1 MAFGPTM
8 EIFLKQNCS
17 FAQQG
22 AVDLDEPPDST
33 EWLFEDI
40 EEGFLDSDA
49 VKTPLEYPPQKDHK
63 TIQET
68 EAQGIN
74 QDESQRLSDYESRNT
89 TNDVP
94 PNQAIEFKKRNLKI
108 IPLFLI
114 AVLMTLPHLP
124 FSFEVLPIYYKSIIL
139 LMMIII
145 LSRLVMSGI
154 NRGRVV
160 QPEEQDFYAGVFVNA
175 VLCVYFSWKVID
187 LGFLLTLFLGIGHK
201 ELLKDEY
208 TIFKDTSPLA
218 LDFLSI
224 KYLHPI
230 CMMLQASCV
239 LTVFL

>member
-1 MAFGPTM
+1 M
-8 EIFLKQNCS
+8 
-17 FAQQG
+17 
-22 AVDLDEPPDST
+22 DEHPDST

-40 EEGFLDSDA
+40 EEGFLDSA
-49 VKTPLEYPPQKDHK
+49 VVKTPLEHPLQKDYK

-68 EAQGIN
+68 ETQEIN
-74 QDESQRLSDYESRNT
+74 QDESQRLSDHESRNT
-89 TNDVP
+89 TNDVH

-114 AVLMTLPHLP
+114 AVLMALPHLP
-124 FSFEVLPIYYKSIIL
+124 FSFEVLPIYYSSIIL

-145 LSRLVMSGI
+145 LSRLIMSGI

-160 QPEEQDFYAGVFVNA
+160 QPEAKEFYAGVFVNA

-187 LGFLLTLFLGIGHK
+187 LGFLLTLFLGLGTQ
-201 ELLKDEY
+201 ELTKDEY
-208 TIFKDTSPLA
+208 SIFKNTSPLA
-218 LDFLSI
+218 PDYLSI

-230 CMMLQASCV
+230 SMMLQASCV